1 MTELAALRVLV
12 VEDEAMVAMLIE
24 DMLED
29 IGCKVIDSIASLAKA
44 CDAAATADLDLAMLD
59 MNIAGEKV
67 FPVAQI
73 LRERRIP
80 FLFSSGYGEAGLPA
94 EYATCQVLSKPFSQ
108 ESLKEK
114 LVLALQG
121 KDVPAL

>member
-1 MTELAALRVLV
+1 MTELAGLKVLV

-29 IGCKVIDSIASLAKA
+29 LGCTVVGSIASLAKA
-44 CDAAATADLDLAMLD
+44 CDAAATADMDVAMLD
-59 MNIAGEKV
+59 MNIAGQKV
-67 FPVAQI
+67 FPVAEI

-94 EYATCQVLSKPFSQ
+94 EYSASQVVPKPFSQ
-108 ESLKEK
+108 DSLKDK
-114 LVLALQG
+114 LVRALQG
-121 KDVPAL
+121 KGAPA

>member
-1 MTELAALRVLV
+1 MTELTGLKVLV

-29 IGCKVIDSIASLAKA
+29 LGCTVIGSIASLAKA
-44 CDAAATADLDLAMLD
+44 CDAAVTADMDVAMLD
-59 MNIAGEKV
+59 MNIAGQKV

-80 FLFSSGYGEAGLPA
+80 FLFSSGYGEAGLPE
-94 EYATCQVLSKPFSQ
+94 EYLSSQVLSKPFSQ
-108 ESLKEK
+108 ESLREK
-114 LVLALQG
+114 LVLALHG
-121 KDVPAL
+121 KDAPAL

>member
-1 MTELAALRVLV
+1 MTELTGLRVLV

-44 CDAAATADLDLAMLD
+44 CDAATTADLDVAMLD

-73 LRERRIP
+73 LRERGIP

-94 EYATCQVLSKPFSQ
+94 EYLSSQVLPKPFSQ

-114 LVLALQG
+114 LTLALQS
-121 KDVPAL
+121 KDAPAF

>member
-29 IGCKVIDSIASLAKA
+29 IGCKVVDSIASLAKA

-67 FPVAQI
+67 FPVARI

-94 EYATCQVLSKPFSQ
+94 EYATYQVLSKPFSQ